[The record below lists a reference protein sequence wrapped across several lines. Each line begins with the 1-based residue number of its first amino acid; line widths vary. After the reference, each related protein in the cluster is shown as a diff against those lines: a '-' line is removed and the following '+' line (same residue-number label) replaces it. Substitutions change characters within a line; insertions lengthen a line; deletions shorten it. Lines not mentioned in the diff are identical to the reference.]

1 MERLA
6 GWIPSSPTAKVTRV
20 RDFHGK
26 ILRALST
33 GNISTGNFPE
43 NWKWKYFHFFHWKS
57 GKVEKAGN
65 ISTSFWRAG
74 FKTLDAARGDYPC

>member
-1 MERLA
+1 M
-6 GWIPSSPTAKVTRV
+6 ST
-20 RDFHGK
+20 F
-26 ILRALST
+26 ST
-33 GNISTGNFPE
+33 G
-43 NWKWKYFHFFHWKS
+43 KS

>member
-1 MERLA
+1 VDGGLTQA
-6 GWIPSSPTAKVTRV
+6 AVHTRV

-43 NWKWKYFHFFHWKS
+43 NWKWKYFHFSHWKKWKS
-57 GKVEKAGN
+57 GKSWKYFHFFLACR
-65 ISTSFWRAG
+65 F
-74 FKTLDAARGDYPC
+74 